1 MKSLIILIFKIWLFI
16 LCLTIAIQLAPI
28 IIVVLMASVLFG
40 GTDRILKRIGM
51 IFTSFKRVLLK

>member
-16 LCLTIAIQLAPI
+16 LCLTITIQLAPM

-40 GTDRILKRIGM
+40 GTDRILKRLGIM
-51 IFTSFKRVLLK
+51 FTSFKKVLLK